1 MSYHELKTIPEDLR
15 TKLDSSDAEMF
26 WIEDPAHA
34 WLKVPKE
41 LFEAYDITAS
51 TYSYQDDS
59 YVYLEE
65 DCDATLFIDAAGI
78 NDWYIPTKLFPHQ
91 MKYGDRSP
99 RDLDRIKAVDTPN
112 EKGG

>member
-15 TKLDSSDAEMF
+15 NKLDSSDAEMF

-34 WLKVPKE
+34 WLKVPKD

-78 NDWYIPTKLFPHQ
+78 SDWYIPRKLYPHQ
-91 MKYGDRSP
+91 MRYGDRSP